1 MKQAQKGKI
10 LEIEI
15 FICIVI
21 IILIAVSIGIFG
33 NQLLKVGTYING
45 IDCSFL
51 NINNATEKLIKSM
64 NNSTITLLFAENKT
78 YTCLGA
84 FFEFEIEN
92 KNALND
98 IVLKQSLGENENYNY
113 KIENLFKINEANLKE
128 YLSSLSVFK
137 DSNMKEPENAYLEY
151 NEDEKKMIIKPEKY
165 GNKIN
170 LDEAVNYMTA
180 ALKNG
185 NTTIDFTNITN
196 INPKIVATDEKLIAE
211 KDEINKIFS
220 TKITYTLYNNET
232 YTLDSNTM
240 KNWVVK
246 NDDGY
251 YSIDLDNN
259 IPNFVDELNKKAK
272 YLLTSTE
279 FNATGLGKINI
290 AFGRKKY
297 AELNKEEE
305 IKRIKEQLEEGK
317 EASFEPIYNPLP
329 NYTNIDTYVELD
341 LTRQRVWMYVNGN
354 CILNT
359 PCVTGNV
366 AGGYATP
373 PGIFYLTYK
382 TTSTYL
388 EGYNGDGSKY
398 KSYVNFWMPFN
409 GGIGFHDASWR
420 SNFGGTIYMTN
431 GSHGCVNLPYSAAR
445 TIYNNINTS
454 IPIILY
460 AS

>member
-33 NQLLKVGTYING
+33 NQLLKIGTYING

-51 NINNATEKLIKSM
+51 NISNASEKLTKTM
-64 NNSTITLLFAENKT
+64 NNSVITLIFAEDKS

-84 FFEFEIEN
+84 FFEFELES

-98 IVLKQSLGENENYNY
+98 IILKQSLGENENYTY
-113 KIENLFKINEANLKE
+113 KIENLYKINEENLKE

-137 DSNMKEPENAYLEY
+137 ESNMKEPENAYLEY
-151 NEDEKKMIIKPEKY
+151 DEEAKKMVIKPEKY
-165 GNKIN
+165 GNTIK
-170 LDEAVNYMTA
+170 LDEAINYMIT

-185 NTTIDFTNITN
+185 ETTINFTGITD
-196 INPKIVATDEKLIAE
+196 ITPEIVSTDEKLKAAQE
-211 KDEINKIFS
+211 EINNILS
-220 TKITYTLYNNET
+220 TKITYKLYNDET
-232 YTLDSNTM
+232 YALDSDTM
-240 KNWVVK
+240 KDWVVK

-259 IPNFVDELNKKAK
+259 VTNFVDELNKKAR

-279 FNATGLGKINI
+279 FNATDLGKINI
-290 AFGRKKY
+290 SFGRKTY
-297 AELNKEEE
+297 VELNKEEE
-305 IKRIKEQLEEGK
+305 IKRIKEQLGDGK
-317 EASFEPIYNPLP
+317 EHTFDAIYNSLP

-341 LTRQRVWMYVNGN
+341 LTRQRVWMYVDGN
-354 CILNT
+354 CIVNT

-366 AGGYATP
+366 AGGYSTP
-373 PGIFYLTYK
+373 VGIYHLTYK
-382 TTSTYL
+382 TTDTYL
-388 EGYNGDGSKY
+388 EGYNSDGSKY
-398 KSYVNFWMPFN
+398 KSHVNFWMPFN
-409 GGIGFHDASWR
+409 GGIGFHDAAWR
-420 SNFGGTIYMTN
+420 SRFGGTIYLTN
-431 GSHGCVNLPYSAAR
+431 GSHGCVNLPYSAAK
-445 TIYNNINTS
+445 TLYNNINTS
-454 IPIILY
+454 MPIILY